1 MIMHFGQDLR
11 GAVALTVAVMS
22 VCDMFLNPTPQPD
35 LRKILE
41 DTLQHLTSSYGITKV
56 DIGNVSVPRMNYSP
70 FTFSVRFLALRGLSE
85 AKLTSL
91 MNDALKPKE
100 RPKRGKP
107 SEAGASRVN
116 PEQPVDG
123 KSRRRENRKKEKL
136 KREEKDGADLAEK
149 KERKRR
155 KAD

>member
-1 MIMHFGQDLR
+1 MHFGQDLR

-35 LRKILE
+35 LRKTLE

-70 FTFSVRFLALRGLSE
+70 FTFSVR
-85 AKLTSL
+85 L

-100 RPKRGKP
+100 RPKRSKP
-107 SEAGASRVN
+107 SEAGASGVN